1 MTELLL
7 IFSVLRMSCLLFVP
21 YIVSDWNVV
30 EL

>member
-7 IFSVLRMSCLLFVP
+7 IFSVLRMSFLLFLP